1 MSQNKCNEVS
11 RFHNNCFFAICHSV
25 WGLVTVRVYLY
36 VIRVNFSLY
45 LIEKYWSFFYQYE
58 CEVEQFT
65 ISLMHSNELNWIL
78 LTFSLRSKNAYKTTV
93 KNVMSFNN
101 RNWWKFLWLLC
112 KWFFITFSGCMYYF
126 RNPDPFCAL
135 SLSLNK
141 CINNLASH
149 IGPLPI

>member
-1 MSQNKCNEVS
+1 MIIV
-11 RFHNNCFFAICHSV
+11 FFAICHSV
-25 WGLVTVRVYLY
+25 WGLVTVRMYLY
-36 VIRVNFSLY
+36 VIRVNFSLV
-45 LIEKYWSFFYQYE
+45 LNWEILVLFLPVWMWSWTVYNLSDAWQW
-58 CEVEQFT
+58 
-65 ISLMHSNELNWIL
+65 IELNFINL
-78 LTFSLRSKNAYKTTV
+78 FPSVLKMHIKQQSKMWCHLITGIGENSCGYYV
-93 KNVMSFNN
+93 K
-101 RNWWKFLWLLC
+101 C

>member
-1 MSQNKCNEVS
+1 MSRNKCNEVS
-11 RFHNNCFFAICHSV
+11 RFHDNCFFAICHSV

-36 VIRVNFSLY
+36 VIRINFSH
-45 LIEKYWSFFYQYE
+45 IEKYWSFFYQYE

-65 ISLMHSNELNWIL
+65 ISLMHSNELNFINL
-78 LTFSLRSKNAYKTTV
+78 FPSVLKMHIKQQSKMWCHLITGIGENSCGYYV
-93 KNVMSFNN
+93 K
-101 RNWWKFLWLLC
+101 C